1 MSKYKITKVL
11 KDGDWSC
18 TSVIHTSRNGKWVSR
33 LWTITGQFPK
43 YMRTLTYHDSAEH
56 IKNIKKGGKY
66 EGAERWVFL
75 KDKRMHFESRKA
87 HEKYMKDNGL
97 SSSWNRIHT

>member
-1 MSKYKITKVL
+1 MSKYKTTRVL
-11 KDGDWSC
+11 TEGNWSC
-18 TSVIHTSRNGKWVSR
+18 TEVIHKSRNGKWTSR

-43 YMRTLTYHDSAEH
+43 YMRTLTFYDPTAP
-56 IKNIKKGGKY
+56 KKVG
-66 EGAERWVFL
+66 GAERWVFL
-75 KDKRMHFESRKA
+75 SDKRMHFESRKA